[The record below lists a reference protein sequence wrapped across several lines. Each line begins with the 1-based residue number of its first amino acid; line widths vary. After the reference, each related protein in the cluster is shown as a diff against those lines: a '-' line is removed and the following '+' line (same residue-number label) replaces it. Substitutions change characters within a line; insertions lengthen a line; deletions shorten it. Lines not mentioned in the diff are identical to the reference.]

1 MTGIPGR
8 DLVGLLGISGVQEIV
23 LHASSSPAEQM
34 KQGILDGVAA
44 WRNGFRR
51 MTFRSCWCTF
61 ADPN

>member
-23 LHASSSPAEQM
+23 LHASSLPAEQM
-34 KQGILDGVAA
+34 KQGIL
-44 WRNGFRR
+44 
-51 MTFRSCWCTF
+51 CTF